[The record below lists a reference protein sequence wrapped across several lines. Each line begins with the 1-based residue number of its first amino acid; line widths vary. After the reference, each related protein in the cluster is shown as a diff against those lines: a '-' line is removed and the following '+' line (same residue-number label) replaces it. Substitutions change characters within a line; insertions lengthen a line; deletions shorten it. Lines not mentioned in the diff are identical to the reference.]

1 MSSFL
6 ERYERG
12 EYEQVWEE
20 LLALGAAVREEPL
33 YADALAVAR
42 ETMRRARHN
51 IEVLIPRLVRVG
63 YQFGY
68 GWVQPFVRERLLH
81 PYRANYN
88 PATGAYAHGVVVE
101 PSLSGRF
108 TPERRLAFEEQQEQ
122 AQEQPPLFL
131 PATDR
136 EERIARLEQMIAQV
150 PDAGASPAP
159 LVAHWRSL
167 QAELREQ
174 PDAHELVSELEAVVG
189 TLPLSIRAWYEVV
202 GGINFVGDHP
212 GWRALLPESATDY
225 PMNADDYL
233 NSMHV
238 LDPLFVFPLDE
249 ARIAH
254 YRKWAK
260 PQPAGNSLTLAED
273 QYGKYLDGTK
283 YYYAVRVPTAAV
295 DAVFSHYG
303 QTFTSYLRDCF
314 RWGGFPGWA
323 KLEQRPEQ
331 DLASLTRELL
341 PL

>member
-12 EYEQVWEE
+12 ECEQVWDE
-20 LLALGAAVREEPL
+20 LLALGAGVCEEPL

-68 GWVQPFVRERLLH
+68 GWVQPFVRERSMH
-81 PYRANYN
+81 PYRANYD
-88 PATGAYAHGVVVE
+88 PATGTYAHGVPVE
-101 PSLSGRF
+101 PSIPDHF
-108 TPERRLAFEEQQEQ
+108 TTERRLAYEERREQ
-122 AQEQPPLFL
+122 AQEQPALFL

-136 EERIARLEQMIAQV
+136 EERIAQLEQMIAQA
-150 PDAGASPAP
+150 PEAQAGPTG
-159 LVAHWRSL
+159 LVTHWRSM
-167 QAELREQ
+167 QVELRQQ

-189 TLPLSIRAWYEVV
+189 TVPLSIRAWYEVV
-202 GGINFVGDHP
+202 GGVNFVGDHP

-225 PMNADDYL
+225 PMNVDDYL
-233 NSMHV
+233 NPMHMLNPLVV
-238 LDPLFVFPLDE
+238 LPLDE
-249 ARIAH
+249 TRIAH

-273 QYGKYLDGTK
+273 EYGKYLDGTR
-283 YYYAVRVPTAAV
+283 YYYAIHVPNAAV

-303 QTFTSYLRDCF
+303 QTFTSYLRGCF

-323 KLEQRPEQ
+323 GLERRPKE
-331 DLASLTRELL
+331 DLAFLTRELL